1 MMPTATAQLEHI
13 ADVLTLGVGL
23 NMYPVSCNAEWYMR
37 RCVYQAI
44 SLDPAPLPPT
54 FVTAACTST
63 LVPVYAEFKR
73 MFKGC
78 GGTEHGI
85 YKRQVIQASD
95 LV

>member
-1 MMPTATAQLEHI
+1 MMPSATAQLEHI
-13 ADVLTLGVGL
+13 ADVLTLEVGL
-23 NMYPVSCNAEWYMR
+23 NMYPVSCNAKWYMQR
-37 RCVYQAI
+37 GVYQAI
-44 SLDPAPLPPT
+44 SLNAAPSPPT

-78 GGTEHGI
+78 GGTTTWHTQ
-85 YKRQVIQASD
+85 RQVIQASD